1 MGVFN
6 NFLIISKLTSLEYK
20 AVHRTKLFGIL
31 WKFLNPLLFIGVY
44 TFVFST
50 LYPGGSRGYV
60 ISMGI
65 LLFSGISTSI
75 NSCTTWV
82 QPKILSFASSPKKL
96 KLLFFSKIYFN
107 FIPIFYLIPVLVF
120 VQRIIFNIDFKFSLL
135 ESVEILI
142 QVYLLTIF
150 VMFYC
155 FIVCVPIAII
165 SKRLTDLKDLINHL
179 LRIALNKKIISIS
192 LRKRVSPKLNF
203 DLKLVKLKREDPT
216 HKNLKYKKILSYLSK
231 MDNSKSDIGL
241 VSNKKLLETG
251 TSNLLFVKNNKIY
264 SAKNKYYR
272 GVNLK
277 FYEKKFNIIKKDIY
291 LKELNQFDE
300 ILLVGSGKGV
310 VSTSYIVD
318 SNWKRR
324 KSKIFNSMYKTFEK
338 EFKKEKYIYN

>member
-1 MGVFN
+1 MGVFK

-50 LYPGGSRGYV
+50 LYSGGSRGYV

-179 LRIALNKKIISIS
+179 LRIALYLSPILWVAKTENSLINYLLQIGNPFYFIFETMNYIIYRSYEFAYIS
-192 LRKRVSPKLNF
+192 LITPFVISVSFYL
-203 DLKLVKLKREDPT
+203 LVFR
-216 HKNLKYKKILSYLSK
+216 
-231 MDNSKSDIGL
+231 
-241 VSNKKLLETG
+241 
-251 TSNLLFVKNNKIY
+251 
-264 SAKNKYYR
+264 KNKFINQIREMVYR
-272 GVNLK
+272 
-277 FYEKKFNIIKKDIY
+277 
-291 LKELNQFDE
+291 
-300 ILLVGSGKGV
+300 
-310 VSTSYIVD
+310 
-318 SNWKRR
+318 
-324 KSKIFNSMYKTFEK
+324 
-338 EFKKEKYIYN
+338 